1 MMIEPYL
8 FFDGRAEEAIE
19 FYKSA
24 LGAKVVAVIRYKEN
38 PQPQHNPPG
47 SDEKVMHSL
56 LRFGDSGVM
65 ISDGK
70 CGGHPAFQGFA
81 LTLQASDEA
90 DAKRRFEALS
100 KGGQVQMPLGET
112 FFARSFGM
120 VADKFGVSWMVIAGT
135 KEPGK

>member
-1 MMIEPYL
+1 
-8 FFDGRAEEAIE
+8 
-19 FYKSA
+19 
-24 LGAKVVAVIRYKEN
+24 
-38 PQPQHNPPG
+38 
-47 SDEKVMHSL
+47 MHSL
-56 LRFGDSGVM
+56 LRFGASGVM

-70 CGGHPAFQGFA
+70 CGGQPAFQGFA

-90 DAKRRFEALS
+90 DAKRRFEALA

-120 VADKFGVSWMVIAGT
+120 VADKFGVLWMVIAGT

>member
-1 MMIEPYL
+1 
-8 FFDGRAEEAIE
+8 
-19 FYKSA
+19 
-24 LGAKVVAVIRYKEN
+24 
-38 PQPQHNPPG
+38 
-47 SDEKVMHSL
+47 MHSL

-70 CGGHPAFQGFA
+70 CGGHPAFQGFS

-90 DAKRRFEALS
+90 EAKRRFEALS
-100 KGGQVQMPLGET
+100 KAGQVQTPLGET

>member
-1 MMIEPYL
+1 VTIEPYL
-8 FFDGRAEEAIE
+8 FFDGRAEEAIA

-24 LGAKVVAVIRYKEN
+24 LGAKVVAVMRYKEN

-47 SDEKVMHSL
+47 SEEKVMHSL
-56 LRFGDSGVM
+56 LRFGASGVM

-70 CGGHPAFQGFA
+70 CGGQPAFQGFA

-90 DAKRRFEALS
+90 DAKRRFEALA

-120 VADKFGVSWMVIAGT
+120 VADKFGVLWMVIAGT

>member
-1 MMIEPYL
+1 MTIEPYL

-38 PQPQHNPPG
+38 PEPQHNPPG
-47 SDEKVMHSL
+47 SDDKVMHSL
-56 LRFGDSGVM
+56 LRFGDAGVM
-65 ISDGK
+65 ISDGN
-70 CGGHPAFQGFA
+70 CGGRPAFQGFA

-90 DAKRRFEALS
+90 DAKRKFSTLGQ
-100 KGGQVQMPLGET
+100 GGQVQMPLGES

>member
-1 MMIEPYL
+1 MTIEPYL

-38 PQPQHNPPG
+38 PEPQHNPPG
-47 SDEKVMHSL
+47 SDDKVMHSL
-56 LRFGDSGVM
+56 LRFGDAGVM

-70 CGGHPAFQGFA
+70 CGGRPAFQGFA

-90 DAKRRFEALS
+90 DATRKFSALGQ
-100 KGGQVQMPLGET
+100 GGQVQMPLGES

>member
-1 MMIEPYL
+1 VTIEPYL

-56 LRFGDSGVM
+56 LRFGASGVM

-70 CGGHPAFQGFA
+70 CGGQPVFQGFA

-90 DAKRRFEALS
+90 DAKRRFEALA
-100 KGGQVQMPLGET
+100 KGGEVQMPIGET

-120 VADKFGVSWMVIAGT
+120 VADKFGVLWMVIAGT

>member
-1 MMIEPYL
+1 MNLEPYL

-19 FYKSA
+19 FYKND

-38 PQPQHNPPG
+38 PQPQYNPPG
-47 SDEKVMHSL
+47 SDNKVMHSL
-56 LRFGDSGVM
+56 LRFGEAGVM
-65 ISDGK
+65 ISDGQ
-70 CGGHPAFQGFA
+70 CGGRPAFQGFA
-81 LTLQASDEA
+81 LTLEASDEA
-90 DAKRRFEALS
+90 DAKRRFEALA

-120 VADKFGVSWMVIAGT
+120 VADKFGVSWMVIAGP

>member
-1 MMIEPYL
+1 MAIEPYL

-24 LGAKVVAVIRYKEN
+24 LGAKVVAVMRYKEN

-56 LRFGDSGVM
+56 LRFGASGVM

-70 CGGHPAFQGFA
+70 CAGHPAFQGFA
-81 LTLQASDEA
+81 LALEASDEA
-90 DAKRRFEALS
+90 DAKRRFEALA

-120 VADKFGVSWMVIAGT
+120 VADKFGVLWMVIAGT

>member
-1 MMIEPYL
+1 MAIEPYL
-8 FFDGRAEEAIE
+8 FFEGRAEEAID

-24 LGAKVVAVIRYKEN
+24 LGAKVVAVMRYKEN
-38 PQPQHNPPG
+38 PEPQHNPPG

-56 LRFGDSGVM
+56 LRFGDAGVM
-65 ISDGK
+65 ISDGN
-70 CGGHPAFQGFA
+70 CGGRPAFQGFA
-81 LTLQASDEA
+81 LTLEASDEA
-90 DAKRRFEALS
+90 DAKRKFSALS
-100 KGGQVQMPLGET
+100 QGGQVRMPLGET